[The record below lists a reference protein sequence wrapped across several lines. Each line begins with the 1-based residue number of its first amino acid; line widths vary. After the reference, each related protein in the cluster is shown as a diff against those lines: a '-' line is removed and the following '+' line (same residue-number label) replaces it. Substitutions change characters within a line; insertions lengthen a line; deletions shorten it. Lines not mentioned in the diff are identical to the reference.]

1 MKKIAILLALVMAIS
16 LVSAQKTAR
25 TSAFNYLNKGQLDK
39 AKKEIDACVTNEA
52 TANDARAWFYKG
64 NIYLAI
70 LLTDPKDENYA
81 KYKALD
87 TNPLK
92 VAYEAYLN
100 AIKFDTGK
108 EYAEDIQYR
117 MGIVGE
123 QFYNLAV
130 EQYKAK
136 TYAEAV
142 VNFENTVKINENI
155 GKVDTLAIYNVA
167 FVSELAGDLA
177 KSKVN
182 YEKLIKIDYKQ
193 PYIYASLSNIYKAD
207 KDTLKAMQCVQE
219 GRKRYPD
226 DFNLLI
232 TETNFYL
239 SRGDNAN
246 AQKNLQ
252 QAINKDPNNPT
263 IYFAVGT
270 TYDQMGRIDE
280 AETNYKKAIE
290 LKADY
295 FDPIYNIGAL
305 YYNLGVKIFEAADKI
320 SDEKLYAVEKEKFDG
335 AWKKALP
342 NLERALEL
350 QPSDFN
356 TLISLKQ
363 LYARL
368 NMPEKLK
375 SINEKLDSQ
384 KK

>member
-1 MKKIAILLALVMAIS
+1 MKKIAILLALVMTIS

-39 AKKEIDACVTNEA
+39 AKKEIDACVTNES
-52 TANDARAWFYKG
+52 TLNDARAWFYRG

-70 LLTDPKDENYA
+70 RLTDEE
-81 KYKALD
+81 KYKSLEQ
-87 TNPLK
+87 NPLQ
-92 VAYEAYLN
+92 VAYDSYLN
-100 AIKFDTGK
+100 AIKFDSQK
-108 EYAEDIQYR
+108 EYAEDIQQR
-117 MGIVGE
+117 LLIVGE
-123 QFYNLAV
+123 QFYNVAV
-130 EQYKAK
+130 EQYQAK
-136 TYAEAV
+136 KYTEAV
-142 VNFENTVKINENI
+142 VNFENTVKINERM
-155 GKVDTLAIYNVA
+155 GKTDTLAIYNIA
-167 FVSELAGDLA
+167 FVSELNGDMNKA
-177 KSKVN
+177 KTN
-182 YEKLIKIDYKQ
+182 YETLVKINYKQ
-193 PYIYASLSNIYKAD
+193 PYIYASLSNIYKAQG
-207 KDTLKAMQCVQE
+207 DTVKAMQCVQE

-232 TETNFYL
+232 TETNYFL
-239 SRGDNAN
+239 SKGDNAN

-270 TYDQMGRIDE
+270 TYDQMGRIEE

-290 LKADY
+290 LKPDY

-320 SDEKLYAVEKEKFDG
+320 MDEKLYAEEKVKFDA
-335 AWKKALP
+335 AWNKALP
-342 NLERALEL
+342 YLESALKL

-375 SINEKLDSQ
+375 AINDKLAEQQ
-384 KK
+384 K